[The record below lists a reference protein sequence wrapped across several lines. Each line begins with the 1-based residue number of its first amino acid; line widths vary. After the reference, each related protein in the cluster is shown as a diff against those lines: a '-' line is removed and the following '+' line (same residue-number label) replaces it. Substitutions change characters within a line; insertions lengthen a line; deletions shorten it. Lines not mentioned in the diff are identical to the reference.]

1 MPKDEWEPIAAILLA
16 IERLEHLTAGKTLDD
31 YLDDWATRLAVERAI
46 EVISEATRRIA
57 PERLSSRPEID
68 WRRVVGIG
76 NVLRHDYHRIVDRV
90 IFEVATERI
99 GEVKIAILAI
109 AATLDEPET

>member
-1 MPKDEWEPIAAILLA
+1 
-16 IERLEHLTAGKTLDD
+16 
-31 YLDDWATRLAVERAI
+31 
-46 EVISEATRRIA
+46 
-57 PERLSSRPEID
+57 
-68 WRRVVGIG
+68 
-76 NVLRHDYHRIVDRV
+76 VLRHDCHRIVDRV